1 MGVSRRCHPPDYAM
15 VQDSGDPLV
24 ANAARQLGIWQ
35 EEIQANAKEFVSQ

>member
-1 MGVSRRCHPPDYAM
+1 
-15 VQDSGDPLV
+15 V